1 MTSFRR
7 SPPSERQRNLGKLSR
22 IRATPSTVEPRRRAV
37 VQISALQYP
46 EFRRYFVGQAVSVV
60 GTWMQSVAGAWLV
73 LQLSHDSAFALAV
86 FGAFSYAPVLLFGL
100 YAGTVVDRF
109 SHRDVLLVTQAVSL
123 VGAALYAVLT
133 TTHIITLPMV
143 MVLVAALG
151 VNQALYFPARQ
162 ATVLEMVGRGELASA
177 VALNST
183 AFNLARIIGPAVGGI
198 VIAAFGVAVCF
209 WLNAVSYLG
218 VIAALLTVRRRP
230 RTEGPPQTA
239 VQLIGEALRYVARTP
254 SLAGLFLL
262 LFVAGTFGA
271 NFNLVLPL
279 FTRIVLH
286 ADADTLGYLFAAQ
299 GLGSLVGALTMTFAG
314 GFLLEPRRIVLG
326 ALLFAGMELLFVVIP
341 DFTQAILLLLV
352 IGWSFA
358 VYSIGTNTLVQV
370 RSPDRMQGRMVRLYS
385 MLFIGVTQIGNVCAA
400 IVAHFLGP
408 SAAVWLGGALTALAG
423 LAVLVFF
430 LTRRD

>member
-1 MTSFRR
+1 M
-7 SPPSERQRNLGKLSR
+7 
-22 IRATPSTVEPRRRAV
+22 
-37 VQISALQYP
+37 VQVSALQYP

-60 GTWMQSVAGAWLV
+60 GTWMQSVAAAWLV

-133 TTHIITLPMV
+133 STHTITLPVV
-143 MVLVAALG
+143 MLLAAALG

-183 AFNLARIIGPAVGGI
+183 AFNLARIIGPAVGGL
-198 VIAAFGVAVCF
+198 VIAAFGVAACF

-218 VIAALLTVRRRP
+218 VIVALLTVRRRP
-230 RTEGPPQTA
+230 RLEGPPQTA
-239 VQLIGEALRYVARTP
+239 VQLISEALRYVTRTP

-279 FTRIVLH
+279 LTRLALH
-286 ADADTLGYLFAAQ
+286 ANADTLGYLFAAQ
-299 GLGSLVGALTMTFAG
+299 GLGSLVGALTMTIAG
-314 GFLLEPRRIVLG
+314 GFLLEPRRIVMG
-326 ALLFAGMELLFVVIP
+326 SLLFAGMELVFLVMPGFG
-341 DFTQAILLLLV
+341 QAIVLLLV

-358 VYSIGTNTLVQV
+358 VYSISTNTFVQV
-370 RSPDRMQGRMVRLYS
+370 HSPDRMQGRMVSLYS
-385 MLFIGVTQIGNVCAA
+385 MLFIGVTPIGNIWAG
-400 IVAHFLGP
+400 IVAHLFGP
-408 SAAVWLGGALTALAG
+408 SAAVWMGGALTGVAG
-423 LAVLVFF
+423 LAVLGYFVS
-430 LTRRD
+430 RRPSRG

>member
-1 MTSFRR
+1 M
-7 SPPSERQRNLGKLSR
+7 
-22 IRATPSTVEPRRRAV
+22 

-60 GTWMQSVAGAWLV
+60 GTWMQLVAGAWLV

-123 VGAALYAVLT
+123 AGAALYAVLT
-133 TTHIITLPMV
+133 TTHAITLPIV
-143 MVLVAALG
+143 MVLAAALG

-198 VIAAFGVAVCF
+198 VIAAFGVAACF
-209 WLNAVSYLG
+209 WLNALSYLG

-239 VQLIGEALRYVARTP
+239 VQLINEALRYVARTP

-286 ADADTLGYLFAAQ
+286 ANADTLGYLFAAQ
-299 GLGSLVGALTMTFAG
+299 GLGSLVGALTMTIAG
-314 GFLLEPRRIVLG
+314 GFLLEPRRIVMG
-326 ALLFAGMELLFVVIP
+326 GLLFAAMELVFLVIP
-341 DFTQAILLLLV
+341 SFGQSIVLLLV

-358 VYSIGTNTLVQV
+358 VYSIGTNTFVQV
-370 RSPDRMQGRMVRLYS
+370 RAPDRMQGRMVSLYS
-385 MLFIGVTQIGNVCAA
+385 MLFIGVTPIGNIWAG
-400 IVAHFLGP
+400 IVAHLVGP
-408 SAAVWLGGALTALAG
+408 SAAVWVGGALTAVAG
-423 LAVLVFF
+423 LAVLGYF
-430 LTRRD
+430 LSRRPSG